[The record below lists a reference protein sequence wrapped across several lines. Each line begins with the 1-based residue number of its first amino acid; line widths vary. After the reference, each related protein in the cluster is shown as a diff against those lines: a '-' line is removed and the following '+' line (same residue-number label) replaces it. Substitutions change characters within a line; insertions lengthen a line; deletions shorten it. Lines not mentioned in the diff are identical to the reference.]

1 MTPTISLNWN
11 ASFTVSAAIHAAI
24 IGLIAMH
31 SLVSVRPTGGIENM
45 TIVEL
50 GGPSGVSGGLGEVQ
64 KEGRQGNAGNGGDG
78 AKKRGTARPV
88 EKKAQPKPEVKP
100 SPKTLQPAP
109 PPEKEPV
116 RASARTADK
125 RGKNDNIDAGLG
137 GIAGASG
144 TANGSAKTEGSG
156 VGRNT
161 GDLSGNGQFTANGD
175 GTYTAQGAAGISYK
189 IVTDATTKYPQEARS
204 IGFNKIVKVKVR
216 FLVGLDGAVEAVEIL
231 NPDIPN
237 LGFREAAMTAIK
249 AMRFQPIWY
258 QGNNI
263 KVYFR
268 KTIVFQ
274 P

>member
-1 MTPTISLNWN
+1 MPTISLNWN
-11 ASFTVSAAIHAAI
+11 ASFTVSAAIHAVI
-24 IGLIAMH
+24 IGLTAMH
-31 SLVSVRPTGGIENM
+31 SLISVLPTGGTENL
-45 TIVEL
+45 TIVQL
-50 GGPSGVSGGLGEVQ
+50 GGPAGVSGGLGEIQ
-64 KEGRQGNAGNGGDG
+64 KEGRLGNAGNGGDG
-78 AKKRGTARPV
+78 ATNRGKERPV
-88 EKKAQPKPEVKP
+88 EQKAKPKQEVKP
-100 SPKTLQPAP
+100 NQKTIQPAP
-109 PPEKEPV
+109 PPAKEHVQASV
-116 RASARTADK
+116 RSADK
-125 RGKNDNIDAGLG
+125 RGKSDNADAGLG

-144 TANGSAKTEGSG
+144 TAGATAKTEGSG
-156 VGRNT
+156 VGQSR
-161 GDLSGNGQFTANGD
+161 GDLSGNGQFTANDD

-216 FLVGLDGAVEAVEIL
+216 FLVGLDGTVETVEIL

-237 LGFREAAMTAIK
+237 LGFREAAMAAIN